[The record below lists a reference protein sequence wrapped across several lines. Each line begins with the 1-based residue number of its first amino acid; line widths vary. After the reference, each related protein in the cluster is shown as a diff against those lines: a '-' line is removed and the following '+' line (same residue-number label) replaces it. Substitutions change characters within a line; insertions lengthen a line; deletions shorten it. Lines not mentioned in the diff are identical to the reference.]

1 MPKLPRKSLEL
12 TAEQFATL
20 DKLAEQLNEYIPLT
34 PGVGP
39 TPTHPSWR
47 ILIREIAN
55 GKIVCEPALWEGIQ
69 GVIFREIENGTFIFN
84 PPQKEKDNE

>member
-12 TAEQFATL
+12 TAVQFDAL
-20 DKLAEQLNEYIPLT
+20 DKLAEKLNEHIPLT

-39 TPTHPSWR
+39 TPNHPSWR

-55 GKIVCEPALWEGIQ
+55 GNLSIIQ
-69 GVIFREIENGTFIFN
+69 T
-84 PPQKEKDNE
+84 PKETDNE

>member
-12 TAEQFATL
+12 TAEQFASL
-20 DKLAEQLNEYIPLT
+20 GKLAETMNEVIDLT

-39 TPTHPSWR
+39 TPNHPSWR

-55 GKIVCEPALWEGIQ
+55 GNIIITP
-69 GVIFREIENGTFIFN
+69 
-84 PPQKEKDNE
+84 KETNNE